1 MWKET
6 FVAGFKTLRDIC
18 LLRLRK
24 ITKSSVMK
32 DGALAEIRPSHF
44 LNISKKRY
52 SELIFTAS
60 VPYEGRFYFISRI
73 YINQQ

>member
-6 FVAGFKTLRDIC
+6 VVAELKILTDIC

-24 ITKSSVMK
+24 ITKSSVMR
-32 DGALAEIRPSHF
+32 DGALAEIVRSHF
-44 LNISKKRY
+44 QNISQKRY

-60 VPYEGRFYFISRI
+60 VPYKGRFYFCIRI